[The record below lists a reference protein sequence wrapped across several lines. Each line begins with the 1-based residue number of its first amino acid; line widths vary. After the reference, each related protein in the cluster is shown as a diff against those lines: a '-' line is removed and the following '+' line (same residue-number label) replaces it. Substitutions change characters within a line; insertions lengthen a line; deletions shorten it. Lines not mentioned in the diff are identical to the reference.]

1 MQNNQENQSALERR
15 IDMSVPMADIEKEV
29 EARLKRMARTV
40 KMPGFRPGK
49 VPMKIVSQT
58 YGPQARNEAI
68 GAAVERVLGDQ
79 IREQNLRIAGTPRI
93 EPKEAANESVLEFSA
108 VFEIYPSIVLG
119 ELTGQK
125 VERPI
130 LTVGDAEV
138 DKTIDVLRKQR
149 TTFTVV
155 DRESREGDRAVIDF
169 AGRKDG
175 VEFEGGKADDFPFV
189 IGAGAMLKD
198 FEAAVL
204 GLRAG
209 ESRTFDM
216 TFPAD
221 YHAAHLAGQAVQF
234 DVSVKRVEEPVLPAI
249 DADFAKA
256 LGVEDG
262 DVARL
267 RDEVKANLEREVK
280 RRIQAKVKEQVMDAL
295 LAVNPIEVP
304 KALVEK
310 ESLQLADNAKRDLE
324 MRGMNAKDIPVEA
337 AWFVDQAQRRV
348 KLGLIMA
355 EVVKS
360 KELFAK
366 PEQIRTLVEEMAQS
380 YEDPSELVRWYYSQ
394 PDRLAQAE
402 AVVIEDNVVEWVVSQ
417 VDASDKD
424 VSFDELMGNSAG
436 A

>member
-149 TTFTVV
+149 TTFTV
-155 DRESREGDRAVIDF
+155 I
-169 AGRKDG
+169 
-175 VEFEGGKADDFPFV
+175 
-189 IGAGAMLKD
+189 
-198 FEAAVL
+198 
-204 GLRAG
+204 
-209 ESRTFDM
+209 
-216 TFPAD
+216 
-221 YHAAHLAGQAVQF
+221 
-234 DVSVKRVEEPVLPAI
+234 
-249 DADFAKA
+249 
-256 LGVEDG
+256 
-262 DVARL
+262 
-267 RDEVKANLEREVK
+267 
-280 RRIQAKVKEQVMDAL
+280 
-295 LAVNPIEVP
+295 
-304 KALVEK
+304 
-310 ESLQLADNAKRDLE
+310 
-324 MRGMNAKDIPVEA
+324 
-337 AWFVDQAQRRV
+337 
-348 KLGLIMA
+348 
-355 EVVKS
+355 
-360 KELFAK
+360 
-366 PEQIRTLVEEMAQS
+366 
-380 YEDPSELVRWYYSQ
+380 
-394 PDRLAQAE
+394 
-402 AVVIEDNVVEWVVSQ
+402 
-417 VDASDKD
+417 ASP
-424 VSFDELMGNSAG
+424 
-436 A
+436 